1 MKKFLL
7 AAIALTI
14 ATSSFASVECNK
26 KSFAAAKAVDA
37 ISNNSPKS
45 AYTLVSTETISS
57 VAEGGDTLD
66 TVEVRMTVNEDA
78 AVVWH
83 VDIYATACVIKN
95 VRYVTG
101 D

>member
-26 KSFAAAKAVDA
+26 KAFAAAKAVDA
-37 ISNNSPKS
+37 ISNNSPKR
-45 AYTLVSTETISS
+45 AYSLVSTETISS
-57 VAEGGDTLD
+57 VKDGGDTLD
-66 TVEVRMTVNEDA
+66 TVEVRMTVNEDSA
-78 AVVWH
+78 AVWH
-83 VDIYATACVIKN
+83 VDLSATSCVIKN

>member
-1 MKKFLL
+1 MKKILL

-26 KSFAAAKAVDA
+26 KAFAAAKAVDA
-37 ISNNSPKS
+37 ISNNSKKS
-45 AYTLVSTETISS
+45 SYSLVSTETISS
-57 VAEGGDTLD
+57 VQAGGETLD
-66 TVEVRMTVNEDA
+66 TIEVRMVVDEDA
-78 AVVWH
+78 SAVWH
-83 VDIYATACVIKN
+83 VDLYSTACTIKS